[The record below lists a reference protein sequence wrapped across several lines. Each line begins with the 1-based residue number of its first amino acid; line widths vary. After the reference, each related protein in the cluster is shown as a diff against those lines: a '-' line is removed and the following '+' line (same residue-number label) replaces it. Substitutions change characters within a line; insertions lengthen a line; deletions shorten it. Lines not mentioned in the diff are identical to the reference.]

1 MTPLSF
7 EERGGSAAPL
17 FSVIANKTNEPFTFS
32 HMSEELLNK
41 DQFVSVVVPCYNE
54 AGNIQALYDQLAP
67 VLASYPTH
75 ELLFVDDG
83 SKDETVSLIEALSKK
98 DASVK
103 LIQLSRNF
111 GHQAALKAGLDSA
124 EGDCVISL
132 DADLQHP
139 PELIPDLI
147 KKWQEGNEVV
157 FTQREEDPTLSWMK
171 RATSK
176 LFYRL
181 AQKLSSVEILHG
193 TADFRLLDREVVD
206 VLKQLDESYLFIRGL
221 VSWVGFK
228 QTAISYK
235 PQGRF
240 AGKSNYTYR
249 KMFSLALSGIT
260 SFSIRPLQLSML
272 LGLFIAS
279 LAGIYGLYVIYIF
292 AFTDQAMQGWAST
305 IASVL
310 FIGGVQLIMLGV
322 LGEYVG
328 KGFMEGKRRPTYI
341 IRKRKF

>member
-1 MTPLSF
+1 MSTEVS
-7 EERGGSAAPL
+7 
-17 FSVIANKTNEPFTFS
+17 NTDPFI
-32 HMSEELLNK
+32 
-41 DQFVSVVVPCYNE
+41 SVVVPCYNE

-67 VLASYPTH
+67 VLATYPSH
-75 ELLFVDDG
+75 ELVFVDDG
-83 SKDETVSLIEALSKK
+83 SKDDTVRLIESLSQK
-98 DASVK
+98 DPSVK
-103 LIQLSRNF
+103 LLQLSRNF
-111 GHQAALKAGLDSA
+111 GHQAALKAGLDHA
-124 EGDCVISL
+124 QGDCVISL

-139 PELIPDLI
+139 PDLIPDLI
-147 KKWQEGNEVV
+147 KKWQEGYEVV
-157 FTQREEDPTLSWMK
+157 FTQREEDPNLSWIK

-181 AQKLSSVEILHG
+181 AQKLSSVQIHQG

-240 AGKSNYTYR
+240 AGESNYTYR

-260 SFSIRPLQLSML
+260 SFSIRPLQLSIV
-272 LGLFIAS
+272 LGLVIAS

-292 AFTDQAMQGWAST
+292 SFTNQAMPGWAST
-305 IASVL
+305 TASVL

-341 IRKRKF
+341 VRKKRY

>member
-1 MTPLSF
+1 MSTEVS
-7 EERGGSAAPL
+7 
-17 FSVIANKTNEPFTFS
+17 NTDPFI
-32 HMSEELLNK
+32 
-41 DQFVSVVVPCYNE
+41 SVVVPCYNE
-54 AGNIQALYDQLAP
+54 VGNIQALYDQLAP
-67 VLASYPTH
+67 VLATYPSH
-75 ELLFVDDG
+75 ELVFVDDG
-83 SKDETVSLIEALSKK
+83 SKDDTVRLIESLSQK
-98 DASVK
+98 DPSVK
-103 LIQLSRNF
+103 LLQLSRNF
-111 GHQAALKAGLDSA
+111 GHQAALKAGLDHA
-124 EGDCVISL
+124 QGDCVISL

-139 PELIPDLI
+139 PDLIPDLI
-147 KKWQEGNEVV
+147 KKWQEGYEVV
-157 FTQREEDPTLSWMK
+157 FTQREEDPNLSWIK

-181 AQKLSSVEILHG
+181 AQKLSSVQIHQG

-240 AGKSNYTYR
+240 AGESNYTYR

-260 SFSIRPLQLSML
+260 SFSIRPLQLSIV
-272 LGLFIAS
+272 LGLVIAS

-292 AFTDQAMQGWAST
+292 SFTNQAMPGWAST
-305 IASVL
+305 TASVL

-341 IRKRKF
+341 VRKKRY

>member
-1 MTPLSF
+1 MSDELS
-7 EERGGSAAPL
+7 
-17 FSVIANKTNEPFTFS
+17 NKTP
-32 HMSEELLNK
+32 
-41 DQFVSVVVPCYNE
+41 FVSVVIPCFNE
-54 AGNIQALYDQLAP
+54 AGNIRVLYDQLAP
-67 VLASYPTH
+67 ILASYPTR

-83 SKDETVSLIEALSKK
+83 SKDETVGLVEALSKK
-98 DASVK
+98 DATVK

-124 EGDCVISL
+124 KGDCVISL

-147 KKWQEGNEVV
+147 RKWQEGHEVV
-157 FTQREEDPTLSWMK
+157 FTQREEDPNLSWMK

-181 AQKLSSVEILHG
+181 AQKLTSVQILQG
-193 TADFRLLDREVVD
+193 TADFRLLDREVVG

-228 QTAISYK
+228 QTSISYK
-235 PQGRF
+235 PQSRF
-240 AGKSNYTYR
+240 AGESNYTYR

-260 SFSIRPLQLSML
+260 SFSIKPLQLSML

-292 AFTDQAMQGWAST
+292 AFTDQAMPGWAST
-305 IASVL
+305 TASVL

-341 IRKRKF
+341 IRKNKS

>member
-1 MTPLSF
+1 MSTEVS
-7 EERGGSAAPL
+7 
-17 FSVIANKTNEPFTFS
+17 NTDPFI
-32 HMSEELLNK
+32 
-41 DQFVSVVVPCYNE
+41 SVVVPCYNE
-54 AGNIQALYDQLAP
+54 VGNIQALYDQLAP
-67 VLASYPTH
+67 VLATYPSH
-75 ELLFVDDG
+75 ELVFVDDG
-83 SKDETVSLIEALSKK
+83 SKDDTVRLIESLSQK
-98 DASVK
+98 DPSVK
-103 LIQLSRNF
+103 LLQLSRNF
-111 GHQAALKAGLDSA
+111 GHQAALKAGLDHA
-124 EGDCVISL
+124 QGDCVISL

-139 PELIPDLI
+139 PDLIPDLI
-147 KKWQEGNEVV
+147 KKWQEGYEVV
-157 FTQREEDPTLSWMK
+157 FTQREEDPNLSWIK

-181 AQKLSSVEILHG
+181 AQKLSSVQIHPG

-240 AGKSNYTYR
+240 AGESNYTYH

-260 SFSIRPLQLSML
+260 SFSIRPLQLSIV
-272 LGLFIAS
+272 LGLVIAS

-292 AFTDQAMQGWAST
+292 SFTNQAMPGWAST
-305 IASVL
+305 TASVL

-341 IRKRKF
+341 VRKKRY

>member
-1 MTPLSF
+1 MSN
-7 EERGGSAAPL
+7 APL
-17 FSVIANKTNEPFTFS
+17 TQNP
-32 HMSEELLNK
+32 
-41 DQFVSVVVPCYNE
+41 FVSVVIPCFNE
-54 AGNIQALYDQLAP
+54 AGNIQALYDQLIP
-67 VLASYPTH
+67 VLTSYSVY

-83 SKDETVSLIEALSKK
+83 SQDETVSLIIGLSQK
-98 DASVK
+98 DANVK

-124 EGDCVISL
+124 QGDCVISL

-139 PELIPDLI
+139 PELIPQLI
-147 KKWQEGNEVV
+147 AKWQEGYEVV
-157 FTQREEDPTLSWMK
+157 FTQREKDPNLSWMK

-181 AQKLSSVEILHG
+181 AQKLSSVQIHQG

-228 QTAISYK
+228 QTAISYR
-235 PQGRF
+235 PQDRF
-240 AGKSNYTYR
+240 AGESNYTYR

-272 LGLFIAS
+272 LGLLIAS

-292 AFTDQAMQGWAST
+292 AFTQQAMPGWAST
-305 IASVL
+305 TASVL

-328 KGFMEGKRRPTYI
+328 KGFMEGKRRPPYI
-341 IRKRKF
+341 IRKNKH

>member
-1 MTPLSF
+1 MSTEVS
-7 EERGGSAAPL
+7 
-17 FSVIANKTNEPFTFS
+17 NTDPFI
-32 HMSEELLNK
+32 
-41 DQFVSVVVPCYNE
+41 SVVVPCYNE

-67 VLASYPTH
+67 VLATYPSH
-75 ELLFVDDG
+75 ELVFVDDG
-83 SKDETVSLIEALSKK
+83 SKDDTVRLIESLSQK
-98 DASVK
+98 DPSVK
-103 LIQLSRNF
+103 LLQLSRNF
-111 GHQAALKAGLDSA
+111 GHQAALKAGLDHA
-124 EGDCVISL
+124 QGDCVISL

-139 PELIPDLI
+139 PDLIPDLI
-147 KKWQEGNEVV
+147 KKWQEGYEVV
-157 FTQREEDPTLSWMK
+157 FTQREEDPNLSWIK

-181 AQKLSSVEILHG
+181 AQKLSSVQIHQG

-240 AGKSNYTYR
+240 AGESNYTYR

-260 SFSIRPLQLSML
+260 SFSIRPLQLSIV
-272 LGLFIAS
+272 LGLVIAS

-292 AFTDQAMQGWAST
+292 SFPNQAMPGWAST
-305 IASVL
+305 TASVL

-341 IRKRKF
+341 VRKKRY

>member
-1 MTPLSF
+1 MSDELS
-7 EERGGSAAPL
+7 
-17 FSVIANKTNEPFTFS
+17 NKTP
-32 HMSEELLNK
+32 
-41 DQFVSVVVPCYNE
+41 FVSVVIPCFNE
-54 AGNIQALYDQLAP
+54 AGNIRVLYDQLAP
-67 VLASYPTH
+67 ILASYPTR

-83 SKDETVSLIEALSKK
+83 SKDETVGLVEALSKK
-98 DASVK
+98 DATVK

-124 EGDCVISL
+124 KGDCVISL

-147 KKWQEGNEVV
+147 RKWQEGHEVV
-157 FTQREEDPTLSWMK
+157 FTQREEDPNLSWMK

-181 AQKLSSVEILHG
+181 AQKLTSVQILQG

-228 QTAISYK
+228 QTSISYK
-235 PQGRF
+235 PQSRF
-240 AGKSNYTYR
+240 AGESNYTYR

-260 SFSIRPLQLSML
+260 SFSIKPLQLSML

-292 AFTDQAMQGWAST
+292 AFTDQAMPGWAST
-305 IASVL
+305 TASVL

-341 IRKRKF
+341 IRKNKS

>member
-1 MTPLSF
+1 MSTEVS
-7 EERGGSAAPL
+7 
-17 FSVIANKTNEPFTFS
+17 NTDPFI
-32 HMSEELLNK
+32 
-41 DQFVSVVVPCYNE
+41 SVVVPCYNE
-54 AGNIQALYDQLAP
+54 VGNIQALYDQLAP
-67 VLASYPTH
+67 VLATYPSH
-75 ELLFVDDG
+75 ELVFVDDG
-83 SKDETVSLIEALSKK
+83 SKDDTVRLIESLSQK
-98 DASVK
+98 DPSVK
-103 LIQLSRNF
+103 LLQLSRNF
-111 GHQAALKAGLDSA
+111 GHQAALKAGLDHA
-124 EGDCVISL
+124 QGDCVISL

-139 PELIPDLI
+139 PDLIPDLI
-147 KKWQEGNEVV
+147 KKWQEGYEVV
-157 FTQREEDPTLSWMK
+157 FTQREEDPNLSWIK

-181 AQKLSSVEILHG
+181 AQKLSSVQIHPG

-240 AGKSNYTYR
+240 AGESNYTYH

-260 SFSIRPLQLSML
+260 SFSIRPLQLSIV
-272 LGLFIAS
+272 LGLVIAS

-292 AFTDQAMQGWAST
+292 AFTNQAMPGWAST
-305 IASVL
+305 TASVL

-341 IRKRKF
+341 VRKKRY